1 MESLLKAKNPKFPVL
16 QKTLGETEFQV
27 CTCRLEVYLTQMDA
41 IFGGN
46 CVKL

>member
-1 MESLLKAKNPKFPVL
+1 MESLLEAKIQKFPVL

-41 IFGGN
+41 FLG
-46 CVKL
+46 VTV